1 MGAHKRSN
9 EEWRALI
16 ADQRNSGLSQSKWC
30 AANCIN
36 VYTFRDRARR
46 LNNPDRG
53 LKPQVVQPNTAS
65 TVWMEIIPESV
76 LKKATGKPVGIS
88 IERDGFMVTVNAGF
102 DAELLTEVLKAVSQA
117 C

>member
-1 MGAHKRSN
+1 
-9 EEWRALI
+9 
-16 ADQRNSGLSQSKWC
+16 
-30 AANCIN
+30 
-36 VYTFRDRARR
+36 
-46 LNNPDRG
+46 
-53 LKPQVVQPNTAS
+53 
-65 TVWMEIIPESV
+65 MEIIPESV